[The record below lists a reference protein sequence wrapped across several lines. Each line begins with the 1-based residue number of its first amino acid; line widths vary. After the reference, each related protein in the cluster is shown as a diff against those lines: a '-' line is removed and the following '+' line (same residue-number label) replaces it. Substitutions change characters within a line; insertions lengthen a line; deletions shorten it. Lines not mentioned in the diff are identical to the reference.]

1 MEIVWLFSVL
11 GGILSWLYNEIQKR
25 RIKLLTEKEKRY
37 ENLIRLIRSLGETDD
52 NIVKGNEFIVEFQ
65 LCWMYCPD
73 NIITSGNQ
81 FLDSM
86 NREKV
91 EMDQNNINKLKG
103 EFILEL
109 RKDLMKMSNP
119 ILYLTRCRTK
129 LKYDDFRDVIFR
141 PEGALK
147 R

>member
-52 NIVKGNEFIVEFQ
+52 NIVNGNKFIVEFQ

-91 EMDQNNINKLKG
+91 EIDQNNINKLKG

-141 PEGALK
+141 PEGAVK